1 MSGLEGVRELFPI
14 TQELVYLDNAHQA
27 PLSSLVRRELDRF
40 YDDAE
45 WRAGPKEKWAIR
57 VEEVRVAL
65 AAFLGTTPDT
75 IAFTKNTSEGV
86 NIAATTLPWR
96 PGDNVVLMAGE
107 HANLAYGW
115 MHQRRNGLEVRVVPA
130 ASEGADGETFRPVVD
145 AQTRAVA
152 VSHVAY
158 DTGQRNDIASIGRLC
173 ADRGIPLVVDA
184 MQSVGVFPVEAEGV
198 DWLAAGCHKGL
209 LTPHGLG
216 FVHRAPRF
224 AELVPTYVA
233 AASIEGS
240 PHDPEVSFDTEIA
253 LSLTAR
259 RLEIGNLNYA
269 AIHALGA
276 SLDLIGQVGL
286 ATITERVLALGDYLD
301 GELAPLGVE
310 PIGPTRRDRR
320 SHIRV
325 LDLPGTGWQDY
336 LADRAIRVTEVRDRV
351 RVSFGL
357 FTAEEDIDAL
367 VRAIGDR
374 LRHGALGN

>member
-1 MSGLEGVRELFPI
+1 MSGLEGVREMFPI
-14 TQELVYLDNAHQA
+14 TQELVYLDSAHQT
-27 PLSSLVRRELDRF
+27 PLPSLVRRELDRF
-40 YDDAE
+40 FDDAE

-115 MHQRRNGLEVRVVPA
+115 MHQRHNGLEVRVVPA
-130 ASEGADGETFRPVVD
+130 APEGADGETFLPAVD

-173 ADRGIPLVVDA
+173 ADRGIALVVDA

-198 DWLAAGCHKGL
+198 GWLAAGCHKGL

-224 AELVPTYVA
+224 AELVPPYVA

-276 SLDLIGQVGL
+276 SLELLGQVGL
-286 ATITERVLALGDYLD
+286 AAITERVLDLGDYLD
-301 GELAPLGVE
+301 GELAPLGIA

-336 LADRAIRVTEVRDRV
+336 LADRAIRVTEIRDRV

-367 VRAIGDR
+367 VHAIGDR
-374 LRHGALGN
+374 LRHGAV